1 MGVSPVPI
9 IDERKIRSPDS
20 FEWLV
25 DQLGG
30 EYGNSYGRDAHTTRI
45 LRLKLLSSPPMD
57 GIFVIDKPTGITSAR
72 VVDRVRRATGIRKS
86 GHAGTLDPAATGVLL
101 VCQGR
106 ATKLVE
112 SMMDLSKA
120 YETTARLDVTSES
133 YDSDAEL
140 IPVDVANIPTES
152 DVREAI
158 GSFVGEIEQTPPA
171 VSAVKIRGV
180 PAYKRQRRGETVVVQ
195 PKRVT
200 IYDLEL
206 TEFAWPNIAFRMNC
220 GRGTYVRALIRDL
233 GAKLNTGGCLT
244 SLRRTRIGPFSTQQ
258 GLTLE
263 DLQDDEKRH
272 NRFIPIDLAK
282 EQITGFKSHNESAT

>member
-1 MGVSPVPI
+1 
-9 IDERKIRSPDS
+9 
-20 FEWLV
+20 
-25 DQLGG
+25 
-30 EYGNSYGRDAHTTRI
+30 
-45 LRLKLLSSPPMD
+45 MD